1 MSELFEK
8 LGINWKLLI
17 AQAVN
22 FLAILAILRFTVY
35 KPLLRML
42 AERRT
47 RIAKGLDD
55 AKRAGERL
63 ERVESERKDVLA
75 RAEQESIVMLAK
87 TETRAKERE
96 AELIEAGGAKEGE
109 ILKTAE
115 KVAAAKKLESEE
127 KVYREAAT
135 LVKRAIEKTISRAPK
150 AADEA
155 LIAEALESLKKA
167 S

>member
-1 MSELFEK
+1 MSELVEK
-8 LGINWKLLI
+8 LGINWKLLL

-22 FLAILAILRFTVY
+22 FLVILAILRFTVY

-42 AERRT
+42 SERRT

-63 ERVESERKDVLA
+63 EHVEAERKEVLA
-75 RAEQESIVMLAK
+75 KAEGESLKIVSRAEE
-87 TETRAKERE
+87 EAKEKE
-96 AELIEAGGAKEGE
+96 VVLLAAAHAKEGE
-109 ILKTAE
+109 ITKTAE
-115 KVAAAKKLESEE
+115 KVAAAKKAESEE

-155 LIAEALESLKKA
+155 LIAEALESLKNA